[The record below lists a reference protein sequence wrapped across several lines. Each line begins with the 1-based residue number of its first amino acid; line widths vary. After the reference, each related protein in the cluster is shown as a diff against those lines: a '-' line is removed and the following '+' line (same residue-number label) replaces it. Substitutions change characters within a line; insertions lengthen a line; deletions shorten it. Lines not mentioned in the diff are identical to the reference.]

1 MDLGRWVMLARSWKA
16 EPAAE
21 GNAHAKAKASW
32 LQSNPQDYLVMV
44 SYFVGLFW
52 AHRRCCMDSAGT
64 LLDSTGMR
72 WHTFLRFMDMCS
84 RYSML
89 FSDFLGLF
97 VSKTKRR
104 LREGCTPPLAYI
116 MHEHLMILFYLG
128 LTFEKQWR
136 WGRGVPP
143 HWHTLCM
150 NIWSSYFIQVWHGL
164 TPKNTMKV
172 GEGVCPPIGIHY
184 AWTSDHLILFRF
196 DMLWP

>member
-1 MDLGRWVMLARSWKA
+1 
-16 EPAAE
+16 
-21 GNAHAKAKASW
+21 
-32 LQSNPQDYLVMV
+32 
-44 SYFVGLFW
+44 
-52 AHRRCCMDSAGT
+52 MDSAGT

-128 LTFEKQWR
+128 LTFEKQ
-136 WGRGVPP
+136 
-143 HWHTLCM
+143 
-150 NIWSSYFIQVWHGL
+150 
-164 TPKNTMKV
+164 
-172 GEGVCPPIGIHY
+172 
-184 AWTSDHLILFRF
+184 
-196 DMLWP
+196 

>member
-1 MDLGRWVMLARSWKA
+1 
-16 EPAAE
+16 
-21 GNAHAKAKASW
+21 
-32 LQSNPQDYLVMV
+32 MV

-64 LLDSTGMR
+64 LLDSAGMR

-164 TPKNTMKV
+164 TQKNTMKV
-172 GEGVCPPIGIHY
+172 GKGCTPPLAYIMHE
-184 AWTSDHLILFRF
+184 HLIILFYSGLTWF
-196 DMLWP
+196 DPKKHNEGGGRGVPPPLAYFMHEHLII